1 MINVDIIL
9 ENKINGFAVKA
20 LKAAMKQYRELMTP
34 VYQAGG
40 IRNTANGNFLTNV
53 LNQDISGFV
62 KQIANANAVNGN
74 VGNTFNYVL

>member
-1 MINVDIIL
+1 
-9 ENKINGFAVKA
+9 
-20 LKAAMKQYRELMTP
+20 MTP

-53 LNQDISGFV
+53 LNEDISGFV

-74 VGNTFNYVL
+74 VGNTFNDTI